1 MALQSIP
8 FVTCSFIQQFTG
20 TLRYSILRYLTR
32 SAILYCL
39 SFFGLINAVA
49 FARDLNQFRSIR
61 KRSRM
66 ADVLGMSPMIFPNLP
81 KDNCSSSS
89 SIEPRGDAP
98 RVALRSTLGF
108 LMLPRW
114 GVRGNAPRLGS
125 LFAKTHKVFHYVDE
139 LVLVDELLQI
149 LRHQGFL
156 LLLQLVKLAGWNR
169 PLDPLRV
176 LDAHRLRCLRD

>member
-1 MALQSIP
+1 MPACFSPQVAEPKSAATDPLYDRADDHAVLRP
-8 FVTCSFIQQFTG
+8 FW
-20 TLRYSILRYLTR
+20 
-32 SAILYCL
+32 A
-39 SFFGLINAVA
+39 FGIGWVRTQAVVP
-49 FARDLNQFRSIR
+49 RPSYPGRRTQ
-61 KRSRM
+61 
-66 ADVLGMSPMIFPNLP
+66 ADV
-81 KDNCSSSS
+81 
-89 SIEPRGDAP
+89 P
-98 RVALRSTLGF
+98 RVALRSTMGF

-139 LVLVDELLQI
+139 LLLVDELLQI

-156 LLLQLVKLAGWNR
+156 LLLQLIKLAGWNR